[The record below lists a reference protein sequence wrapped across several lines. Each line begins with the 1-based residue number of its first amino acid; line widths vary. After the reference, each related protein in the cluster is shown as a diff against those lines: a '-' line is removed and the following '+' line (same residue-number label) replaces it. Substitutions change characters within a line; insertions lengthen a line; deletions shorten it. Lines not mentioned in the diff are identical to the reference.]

1 MGDGT
6 SENAAGQHH
15 IIIEEILAAGP
26 VKLVFSNPIKNQD
39 KTASADNPGKR
50 QDKTSATDNQDVVK
64 IVIRLMEMK
73 QGQGY
78 QIEKF
83 TKTQAFHMNIMKA
96 DLANVMEAFMAQ
108 FRQLN
113 AWCETMEMDARQSK
127 KGKLLVSKRRAV
139 HAAEAVSHNKK
150 KHYLLAEGTPIP
162 PLVDLGVFTK
172 DGRVVHAMYDKYK
185 QINRF
190 LEMVEDVLKD
200 YPKQKL
206 NIIDFG
212 CGKSYLTFVLYYYLT
227 EQKGYQVTMT
237 GLDLKQG
244 VIDKCNE
251 TAGKYHYEGLHFEL
265 GDINGYHTAQPVDIV
280 ITLHA
285 CDTATDYALYNA
297 VQWKANII
305 LSVPC
310 CQHELNRQIRTEE
323 FSVLTKYGIIKERTA
338 ALMTDAVR
346 GSLLEYCGYRTQ
358 LLEFID
364 IAHSPKNI
372 MIRAVR
378 GNISHEKR
386 RQALAEVKR
395 LCKAFSL
402 APALYRLLFPKNES
416 DE

>member
-6 SENAAGQHH
+6 SENAAGQYH
-15 IIIEEILAAGP
+15 IIIEEILASEP
-26 VKLVFSNPIKNQD
+26 VKLVFSNP
-39 KTASADNPGKR
+39 GKR
-50 QDKTSATDNQDVVK
+50 QEQTAATDNPNVIRV
-64 IVIRLMEMK
+64 VIRLIEMK

-83 TKTQAFHMNIMKA
+83 TKTQVFHINITKA
-96 DLANVMEAFMAQ
+96 DLENVMEIFMAQ

-113 AWCETMEMDARQSK
+113 VWCETMEIDVKQSK
-127 KGKLLVSKRRAV
+127 KGKLLVNRRRAV

-200 YPKQKL
+200 YPHQKL

-227 EQKGYQVTMT
+227 EEKGYQVTMT

-251 TAGKYHYEGLHFEL
+251 TANKYQYEGLHFEL
-265 GDINGYHTAQPVDIV
+265 GDINGYHTEQPVDIV

-310 CQHELNRQIRTEE
+310 CQHELNQQIRTEK
-323 FSVLTKYGIIKERTA
+323 FGALTKYGIIKERTA
-338 ALMTDAVR
+338 ALMTDAIR

-364 IAHSPKNI
+364 ISHSPKNI

-378 GNISHEKR
+378 GNVSPEKR
-386 RQALAEVKR
+386 RQALAEVER
-395 LCKAFSL
+395 LCEAFSL
-402 APALYRLLFPKNES
+402 APTLCRLLLPQNGHDS
-416 DE
+416 DDGGIS

>member
-1 MGDGT
+1 MGDT
-6 SENAAGQHH
+6 TPENAAGQYNS
-15 IIIEEILAAGP
+15 IINEILSYEP
-26 VKLVFSNPIKNQD
+26 VKLVFSNPV
-39 KTASADNPGKR
+39 KR
-50 QDKTSATDNQDVVK
+50 QDKTAATDNTDVVK
-64 IVIRLMEMK
+64 VAIRLMEMK

-83 TKTQAFHMNIMKA
+83 TKTQAFHMNITKA
-96 DLANVMEAFMAQ
+96 DLANVMEMFMVQ

-113 AWCETMEMDARQSK
+113 AWCETMEINVKQSK
-127 KGKLLVSKRRAV
+127 KGKLLVNRRRAV
-139 HAAEAVSHNKK
+139 HAVAAVSHNKK
-150 KHYLLAEGTPIP
+150 KHYLLAEGKPIP

-190 LEMVEDVLKD
+190 LEMVEDTLKD
-200 YPKQKL
+200 YSQQKL

-227 EQKGYQVTMT
+227 EEKGYQVTMT

-244 VIDKCNE
+244 VIDKCNQ
-251 TAGKYHYEGLHFEL
+251 TANKYQYHGLHFEL
-265 GDINGYHTAQPVDIV
+265 GDINGYQTEQPVDMV

-285 CDTATDYALYNA
+285 CDMATDYALYNA

-310 CQHELNRQIRTEE
+310 CQHELNQQMQTGEL
-323 FSVLTKYGIIKERTA
+323 SVLTKYGIVKERVA

-378 GNISHEKR
+378 GNVSLDKR
-386 RQALAEVKR
+386 NQALAEVER
-395 LCKAFSL
+395 LCEAFSL
-402 APALYRLLFPKNES
+402 APALYRLVRKEMRENDIE
-416 DE
+416 